1 MVFRLLIAECAHF
14 MPSKESI
21 RFGFIGAGM
30 IAHYSAENLQK
41 HPRGRLVAVHDAN
54 AERAR
59 DFAAKQ
65 GSVEVHDDVST
76 LLADP
81 DIDAVYIAVPNKFH
95 ASLAIAALEAGKH
108 VLIEKP
114 LAMNAA
120 EGTAM
125 MAASEKSGRVLLVGM
140 NQRYIPAAQTIRAAV
155 AAGEAGEI
163 YHAKAY
169 WWRRAGIP
177 RLGTWFTQKA
187 LAGAGAC
194 NDIGVHAL
202 DVCLFMMG
210 NFDPVSVSG
219 AIYAKFGPRG
229 LGEGGWGQSDREH
242 ADFDVDDFATAFIR
256 MRNGATVTLDAV
268 WASHYPEEQK
278 FGVELYGTE
287 GGFSLDPL
295 QFRHAGGDAYLV
307 EDDLQRPLAL
317 PHCDRFHNL
326 INHLLEG
333 EELLVKPGQA
343 LVVQKVLDAINE
355 SARTGRE
362 VSVA

>member
-1 MVFRLLIAECAHF
+1 MSHPDVV
-14 MPSKESI
+14 

-30 IAHYSAENLQK
+30 IAHHSAK
-41 HPRGRLVAVHDAN
+41 HVHRHPRGRFTAVYDTSPARA
-54 AERAR
+54 AELAAQQG
-59 DFAAKQ
+59 AAKVCA
-65 GSVEVHDDVST
+65 SVEEM
-76 LLADP
+76 LADP
-81 DIDAVYIAVPNKFH
+81 EIDAIYIAVPNKFH
-95 ASLAIAALEAGKH
+95 AASVVAALEAGKH
-108 VLIEKP
+108 VLVEKP
-114 LAMNAA
+114 LAMSAVEGAA
-120 EGTAM
+120 M
-125 MAASEKSGRVLLVGM
+125 RAAARSSRPALLVGM
-140 NQRYIPAAQTIRAAV
+140 NQRYTTAAQTIRAAV

-177 RLGTWFTQKA
+177 KLGTWFTQKA

-210 NFDPVSVSG
+210 NFDPVTVSG
-219 AIYAKFGPRG
+219 ATYAKFGPRG

-242 ADFDVDDFATAFIR
+242 TDFDVDDFATAFIR

-295 QFRHAGGDAYLV
+295 QFRHPGGDSYLV
-307 EDDLQRPLAL
+307 EEDLQRPLAL
-317 PHCDRFHNL
+317 PHGDRFHNL

-333 EELLVKPGQA
+333 EELLVQPEQA
-343 LVVQKVLDAINE
+343 LVVQKILDAINE

-362 VSVA
+362 VVIA

>member
-1 MVFRLLIAECAHF
+1 MSDKKPV
-14 MPSKESI
+14 

-30 IAHYSAENLQK
+30 IAHYSAENVHK
-41 HPRGRLVAVHDAN
+41 HPRGKVAAVYDTN
-54 AERAR
+54 TERAR
-59 DFAAKQ
+59 DLADKQ
-65 GSVEVHDDVST
+65 GVAKVYEDASA

-81 DIDAVYIAVPNKFH
+81 EIDAVYIAVPNKFH
-95 ASLAIAALEAGKH
+95 AELVMCALAAGKH
-108 VLIEKP
+108 VLVEKP
-114 LAMNAA
+114 LAMNAV
-120 EGTAM
+120 EGAAM
-125 MAASEKSGRVLLVGM
+125 LAAAREAGRVLLVGM

-155 AAGEAGEI
+155 AAGEAGDI

-177 RLGTWFTQKA
+177 KLGTWFTHKA

-210 NFDPVSVSG
+210 NFDPVAVSG
-219 AIYAKFGPRG
+219 ATYAKFGPRG
-229 LGEGGWGQSDREH
+229 LGEGGWGHSDREH

-295 QFRHAGGDAYLV
+295 QFRHPGGDSYLV
-307 EDDLQRPLAL
+307 EEDLQRPLAL

-333 EELLVKPGQA
+333 EELLVQPAQA
-343 LVVQKVLDAINE
+343 LVVQKILDAINE
-355 SARTGRE
+355 SARTGHE
-362 VSVA
+362 VIIT

>member
-1 MVFRLLIAECAHF
+1 MSDKDFV
-14 MPSKESI
+14 

-30 IAHYSAENLQK
+30 IAHYSAENVHK
-41 HPRGRLVAVHDAN
+41 HPRGRVVAVHDTN

-59 DFAAKQ
+59 DMAAKQ
-65 GSVEVHDDVST
+65 GVAKVHDDVSA

-81 DIDAVYIAVPNKFH
+81 EIDAVYIAVPNKFH
-95 ASLAIAALEAGKH
+95 ADLAMAALEAGKH

-114 LAMNAA
+114 LAMNAR
-120 EGTAM
+120 EGEAM
-125 MAASEKSGRVLLVGM
+125 IAAAGKSGRVLLVGM

-155 AAGEAGEI
+155 AAGEGGEI

-177 RLGTWFTQKA
+177 KLGTWFTHKA

-202 DVCLFMMG
+202 DVCLFMMD

-219 AIYAKFGPRG
+219 ATYAKFGPRG
-229 LGEGGWGQSDREH
+229 LGEGGWGHSDREH
-242 ADFDVDDFATAFIR
+242 SDFDVDDFATAFIR
-256 MRNGATVTLDAV
+256 MRNGATVSFDAV

-295 QFRHAGGDAYLV
+295 QFRHAGGDSYLV
-307 EDDLQRPLAL
+307 EEDLQRTLAL

-333 EELLVKPGQA
+333 EQLLVKPEQA
-343 LVVQKVLDAINE
+343 LVVQKILDGINE

-362 VSVA
+362 VSIA

>member
-1 MVFRLLIAECAHF
+1 
-14 MPSKESI
+14 
-21 RFGFIGAGM
+21 M
-30 IAHYSAENLQK
+30 IAHYSAQHVHK
-41 HPRGRLVAVHDAN
+41 HQGGRVVAIHDAN
-54 AERAR
+54 PVRAR
-59 DFAAKQ
+59 DLATKQ
-65 GSVEVHDDVST
+65 GVAKIYDEASA

-81 DIDAVYIAVPNKFH
+81 WIDAVYIAVPNKFH

-114 LAMNAA
+114 LAMNAV
-120 EGTAM
+120 EGAAM
-125 MAASEKSGRVLLVGM
+125 MAAAEKTGRVLLVGM
-140 NQRYIPAAQTIRAAV
+140 NQRYTPAAQAIRAAV

-177 RLGTWFTQKA
+177 KLGTWFTHKA

-210 NFDPVSVSG
+210 NFEPVAVSG
-219 AIYAKFGPRG
+219 ATYAKFGPRG
-229 LGEGGWGQSDREH
+229 LGEGGWGHSDREH
-242 ADFDVDDFATAFIR
+242 TDFDVDDFATAFIR
-256 MRNGATVTLDAV
+256 MRNGATVTFDAV

-278 FGVELYGTE
+278 FGVDLYGTE
-287 GGFSLDPL
+287 GGLSLDPL
-295 QFRHAGGDAYLV
+295 QFRHPGGDSYLV
-307 EDDLQRPLAL
+307 EEDLLRPLAL

-333 EELLVKPGQA
+333 EELLVQPEQA
-343 LVVQKVLDAINE
+343 LVVQKILDAINE
-355 SARTGRE
+355 SARTQRE
-362 VSVA
+362 VIIA

>member
-1 MVFRLLIAECAHF
+1 MFNPEVV
-14 MPSKESI
+14 

-30 IAHYSAENLQK
+30 IAHHSAKTVHQ
-41 HPRGRLVAVHDAN
+41 HPRGRVTAVYDTN
-54 AERAR
+54 PVRASELAGKQG
-59 DFAAKQ
+59 AAKVCS
-65 GSVEVHDDVST
+65 SVEQM
-76 LLADP
+76 LADP
-81 DIDAVYIAVPNKFH
+81 EIDAVYIAVPNKFH
-95 ASLAIAALEAGKH
+95 AGAVVAALEAGKH
-108 VLIEKP
+108 VLVEKP
-114 LAMNAA
+114 LAMNAV
-120 EGTAM
+120 EGAAM
-125 MAASEKSGRVLLVGM
+125 LAAARASGRTFLVGM
-140 NQRYIPAAQTIRAAV
+140 NQRYAPSAQTIHAAV

-169 WWRRAGIP
+169 WWRRSGIP
-177 RLGTWFTQKA
+177 KLGTWFTHKA

-210 NFDPVSVSG
+210 NFEPVTVSG
-219 AIYAKFGPRG
+219 ATYAKFGPRG

-242 ADFDVDDFATAFIR
+242 TDFDVDDFATAFIR

-268 WASHYPEEQK
+268 WASHCPDEQK

-295 QFRHAGGDAYLV
+295 QFRHAGSDSYLV
-307 EDDLQRPLAL
+307 EESLQRPLAL
-317 PHCDRFHNL
+317 PHGDRFHNL

-333 EELLVKPGQA
+333 EELLVKPAQA
-343 LVVQKVLDAINE
+343 LVVQKILDAINE

-362 VSVA
+362 VVMA

>member
-1 MVFRLLIAECAHF
+1 MSLPAVV
-14 MPSKESI
+14 

-30 IAHYSAENLQK
+30 IAHHSAK
-41 HPRGRLVAVHDAN
+41 HVHRHPHGRVTAVYDTNPARAADLAAQRGVAEVC
-54 AERAR
+54 
-59 DFAAKQ
+59 
-65 GSVEVHDDVST
+65 GSVGEMLSN
-76 LLADP
+76 P
-81 DIDAVYIAVPNKFH
+81 EIDAVYIAVPNKFH
-95 ASLAIAALEAGKH
+95 AESAIAALEAGKH

-114 LAMNAA
+114 LAMNAS
-120 EGTAM
+120 EGAAM
-125 MAASEKSGRVLLVGM
+125 IAAARKSGRVLLVGM
-140 NQRYIPAAQTIRAAV
+140 NQRYLPAAQTIRAAV

-177 RLGTWFTQKA
+177 KLGTWFTQKA

-202 DVCLFMMG
+202 DVCLFLMG
-210 NFDPVSVSG
+210 NFEPVAVSG
-219 AIYAKFGPRG
+219 ATYAKFGPRG

-242 ADFDVDDFATAFIR
+242 TDFDVDDFATAFIR

-295 QFRHAGGDAYLV
+295 QFRHPGDDSYLV
-307 EDDLQRPLAL
+307 EEDLQRPLAL

-333 EELLVKPGQA
+333 EELLVQPEQA
-343 LVVQKVLDAINE
+343 LVVQKTLDAINE
-355 SARTGRE
+355 SAKTGRE
-362 VSVA
+362 VVIA

>member
-1 MVFRLLIAECAHF
+1 
-14 MPSKESI
+14 
-21 RFGFIGAGM
+21 M
-30 IAHYSAENLQK
+30 IAHYSAQHVHK
-41 HPRGRLVAVHDAN
+41 HPGGRVVAVHDADPV
-54 AERAR
+54 RAR
-59 DFAAKQ
+59 DLAANQ
-65 GSVEVHDDVST
+65 GVAKIYDEASA
-76 LLADP
+76 LLADRG
-81 DIDAVYIAVPNKFH
+81 IDAVYIAVPNKFH

-114 LAMNAA
+114 FAMNAA
-120 EGTAM
+120 EGAAM
-125 MAASEKSGRVLLVGM
+125 MAAAGKSGRVLLVGM
-140 NQRYIPAAQTIRAAV
+140 NQRYLPAAQTIRAAV

-177 RLGTWFTQKA
+177 KLGTWFTHKA

-210 NFDPVSVSG
+210 NFEPVAVSG
-219 AIYAKFGPRG
+219 ATYAKFGPRG
-229 LGEGGWGQSDREH
+229 LGEGGWGHSDREH
-242 ADFDVDDFATAFIR
+242 TDFDVDDFATAFIR

-295 QFRHAGGDAYLV
+295 QFRHPGGDSYLV
-307 EDDLQRPLAL
+307 EEDLQRPLAL

-326 INHLLEG
+326 INHLLVG
-333 EELLVKPGQA
+333 EELLVQPDQA
-343 LVVQKVLDAINE
+343 LVVQKILDAINE
-355 SARTGRE
+355 SALTGRE
-362 VSVA
+362 VVIA

>member
-1 MVFRLLIAECAHF
+1 MAEDQ
-14 MPSKESI
+14 I
-21 RFGFIGAGM
+21 VRFGFIGAGM
-30 IAHYSAENLQK
+30 IAHYSAENVHK
-41 HPRGRLVAVHDAN
+41 HPRGKVVAVHDTHAD
-54 AERAR
+54 RAG
-59 DFAAKQ
+59 DLAVKH
-65 GSVEVHDDVST
+65 GVPKVHDDVAA

-81 DIDAVYIAVPNKFH
+81 EVDAVYIAVPNKFH
-95 ASLAIAALEAGKH
+95 AALAIAVFEAGKH

-120 EGTAM
+120 EGAAM
-125 MAASEKSGRVLLVGM
+125 IAAARRAGRVLLVGM
-140 NQRYIPAAQTIRAAV
+140 NQRYIPAAQMIRAAV
-155 AAGEAGEI
+155 SAGEAGEI

-177 RLGTWFTQKA
+177 KLGTWFTHKA

-210 NFDPVSVSG
+210 NFDPVTVSG
-219 AIYAKFGPRG
+219 ATYAKFGPRG
-229 LGEGGWGQSDREH
+229 LGEGGWGHSEREH
-242 ADFDVDDFATAFIR
+242 TDFDVDDFATAFIR

-268 WASHYPEEQK
+268 WASHYSEEQK

-295 QFRHAGGDAYLV
+295 QFRHAGAESYVV
-307 EDDLQRPLAL
+307 EEDLQRPLAL

-326 INHLLEG
+326 INHLLDG
-333 EELLVKPGQA
+333 EELLVQPEEA
-343 LVVQKVLDAINE
+343 LVVQKILDAINE

-362 VSVA
+362 VVIS

>member
-1 MVFRLLIAECAHF
+1 V
-14 MPSKESI
+14 
-21 RFGFIGAGM
+21 
-30 IAHYSAENLQK
+30 
-41 HPRGRLVAVHDAN
+41 V
-54 AERAR
+54 
-59 DFAAKQ
+59 
-65 GSVEVHDDVST
+65 
-76 LLADP
+76 
-81 DIDAVYIAVPNKFH
+81 
-95 ASLAIAALEAGKH
+95 AALEAGKH
-108 VLIEKP
+108 VLVEKP

-120 EGTAM
+120 EGAAM
-125 MAASEKSGRVLLVGM
+125 LAAARASDRALLVGM

-177 RLGTWFTQKA
+177 KLGTWFTQKA

-210 NFDPVSVSG
+210 NFDPVTVSG
-219 AIYAKFGPRG
+219 ATYAKFGPRG
-229 LGEGGWGQSDREH
+229 LGEGGWGHSDREH
-242 ADFDVDDFATAFIR
+242 TDFDVDDFATAFIR

-295 QFRHAGGDAYLV
+295 QFRHPGGDSYLV
-307 EDDLQRPLAL
+307 EEDLQRPLAL
-317 PHCDRFHNL
+317 PHGDRFHNL

-333 EELLVKPGQA
+333 EELLVRPEQA
-343 LVVQKVLDAINE
+343 LVVQKILDAINE

-362 VSVA
+362 VVIA

>member
-1 MVFRLLIAECAHF
+1 MSNPEVV
-14 MPSKESI
+14 

-30 IAHYSAENLQK
+30 IAHHSATDVHR
-41 HPRGRLVAVHDAN
+41 HPRGRVTAVYDTN
-54 AERAR
+54 RAR
-59 DFAAKQ
+59 AVDLAAQQGAAKVCA
-65 GSVEVHDDVST
+65 SVGEM
-76 LLADP
+76 LADP
-81 DIDAVYIAVPNKFH
+81 EIDAVYIAVPNKFH
-95 ASLAIAALEAGKH
+95 AGSVLAALEAGKH
-108 VLIEKP
+108 VLVEKP
-114 LAMNAA
+114 LAMNAV
-120 EGTAM
+120 EGAAM
-125 MAASEKSGRVLLVGM
+125 LAAARASGRALLVGM

-177 RLGTWFTQKA
+177 KLGTWFTQKA

-210 NFDPVSVSG
+210 NFDPVTVSG
-219 AIYAKFGPRG
+219 ATYAKFGPRG

-242 ADFDVDDFATAFIR
+242 TDFDVDDFATAFIR

-295 QFRHAGGDAYLV
+295 QFRHPSGDSYLV
-307 EDDLQRPLAL
+307 EEDLERPLAL
-317 PHCDRFHNL
+317 PHGDRFHNL

-333 EELLVKPGQA
+333 EELLVQPEQA
-343 LVVQKVLDAINE
+343 LVVQKILDAINE

-362 VSVA
+362 VVMI

>member
-1 MVFRLLIAECAHF
+1 
-14 MPSKESI
+14 
-21 RFGFIGAGM
+21 M
-30 IAHYSAENLQK
+30 IAHYSAQHVHK
-41 HPRGRLVAVHDAN
+41 HQGGRVVAIHDAN
-54 AERAR
+54 LVRAR
-59 DFAAKQ
+59 DLAARHGVAKIY
-65 GSVEVHDDVST
+65 GEASA

-81 DIDAVYIAVPNKFH
+81 GIDAVYIAVPNKFH

-120 EGTAM
+120 EGAAM
-125 MAASEKSGRVLLVGM
+125 MAAAGKSGRVLLVGM
-140 NQRYIPAAQTIRAAV
+140 NQRYLPAAQTIRAAV

-177 RLGTWFTQKA
+177 KLGTWFTHKA

-202 DVCLFMMG
+202 DVCLFMTG
-210 NFDPVSVSG
+210 NFEPVAVSG
-219 AIYAKFGPRG
+219 ATYAKFGPRG
-229 LGEGGWGQSDREH
+229 MGEGGWGHSDREYT
-242 ADFDVDDFATAFIR
+242 DFDVDDFATAFIR
-256 MRNGATVTLDAV
+256 MRNGATVTFDAV

-278 FGVELYGTE
+278 FGVDLYGTE
-287 GGFSLDPL
+287 GGLSLDPF
-295 QFRHAGGDAYLV
+295 QFRHPGGDSYLV
-307 EDDLQRPLAL
+307 EEDLQRPLAL

-333 EELLVKPGQA
+333 EELLVQPEQA
-343 LVVQKVLDAINE
+343 LVVQKILDAINE

-362 VSVA
+362 VIIT

>member
-1 MVFRLLIAECAHF
+1 MAH
-14 MPSKESI
+14 PEVV

-30 IAHYSAENLQK
+30 IAHHSAKNVRR
-41 HPRGRLVAVHDAN
+41 HPAGRVTAVYDTNPA
-54 AERAR
+54 RAA
-59 DFAAKQ
+59 DLAAKQ
-65 GSVEVHDDVST
+65 GVDRVCGSVEEM
-76 LLADP
+76 LADP
-81 DIDAVYIAVPNKFH
+81 EVDAVYIAVPNKFH
-95 ASLAIAALEAGKH
+95 AGLVMSALAAGKH
-108 VLIEKP
+108 VLVEKP

-120 EGTAM
+120 EGAAM
-125 MAASEKSGRVLLVGM
+125 LAAARESGRALLVGM

-177 RLGTWFTQKA
+177 KLGTWFTHKA

-202 DVCLFMMG
+202 DVCLFMTG
-210 NFDPVSVSG
+210 NFEPVAVSG
-219 AIYAKFGPRG
+219 ATYAKFGPRG

-242 ADFDVDDFATAFIR
+242 AAFDVDDFATAFIR

-295 QFRHAGGDAYLV
+295 QFRHAGGDSYLV
-307 EDDLQRPLAL
+307 EEDLQRPLAL

-326 INHLLEG
+326 INHVLEG
-333 EELLVKPGQA
+333 EELLVRPEQA
-343 LVVQKVLDAINE
+343 LVVQKILDAINQ
-355 SARTGRE
+355 SAETGRE
-362 VSVA
+362 VVIA

>member
-1 MVFRLLIAECAHF
+1 MRED
-14 MPSKESI
+14 KTI

-30 IAHYSAENLQK
+30 IAHYSAEK
-41 HPRGRLVAVHDAN
+41 VHGHPRGQVVAVHDTN
-54 AERAR
+54 AARAA
-59 DFAAKQ
+59 DLAAQHGVTKVCV
-65 GSVEVHDDVST
+65 SVEEM
-76 LLADP
+76 LADP
-81 DIDAVYIAVPNKFH
+81 QIDAVYIAVPNKFH
-95 ASLAIAALEAGKH
+95 AVSVVAALEAGKH
-108 VLIEKP
+108 VLVEKP
-114 LAMNAA
+114 LAMNAI
-120 EGTAM
+120 EGAAM
-125 MAASEKSGRVLLVGM
+125 LAAARASGRALLVGM
-140 NQRYIPAAQTIRAAV
+140 NQRYIASAQTIRAAV

-177 RLGTWFTQKA
+177 KLGTWFTQKA

-210 NFDPVSVSG
+210 NFEPATVSG
-219 AIYAKFGPRG
+219 ATYAKFGPRG

-242 ADFDVDDFATAFIR
+242 TDFDVDDFATAFIR

-268 WASHYPEEQK
+268 WASHYPEEQR

-287 GGFSLDPL
+287 GGFSLDPF
-295 QFRHAGGDAYLV
+295 QFRHPGGDSYLV
-307 EDDLQRPLAL
+307 EENLERPLAL
-317 PHCDRFHNL
+317 PHGDRFHNL

-333 EELLVKPGQA
+333 EELLVQPEQA
-343 LVVQKVLDAINE
+343 LVVQKILDAINE

-362 VSVA
+362 VVIA

>member
-1 MVFRLLIAECAHF
+1 MPAERV
-14 MPSKESI
+14 I

-30 IAHYSAENLQK
+30 IAQHSAAHVHK
-41 HPRGRLVAVHDAN
+41 HPRGRVVAVHDTN
-54 AERAR
+54 AGRAR
-59 DFAAKQ
+59 ELAAKQ
-65 GSVEVHDDVST
+65 GVAKVHDDT
-76 LLADP
+76 AALLADP
-81 DIDAVYIAVPNKFH
+81 GIDAVYIAVPNKFH

-120 EGTAM
+120 EGAAM
-125 MAASEKSGRVLLVGM
+125 IAAARENGRVLLVGM
-140 NQRYIPAAQTIRAAV
+140 NQRYVAAAQTVRAAV

-163 YHAKAY
+163 YHAKTY

-177 RLGTWFTQKA
+177 KLGTWFTQRE

-219 AIYAKFGPRG
+219 ATYAKFGPRG
-229 LGEGGWGQSDREH
+229 LGEGGWGHSDREH
-242 ADFDVDDFATAFIR
+242 VTFDVDDFATAFIR

-268 WASHYPEEQK
+268 WASHYPQEQK

-295 QFRHAGGDAYLV
+295 QFRHADGASYLV
-307 EDDLQRPLAL
+307 EEGLQRPLAL
-317 PHCDRFHNL
+317 PHGDRFHNL
-326 INHLLEG
+326 INHLLDG
-333 EELLVKPGQA
+333 EELLVKPEQA
-343 LVVQKVLDAINE
+343 LVVQKILDAVNE

-362 VSVA
+362 VLLA